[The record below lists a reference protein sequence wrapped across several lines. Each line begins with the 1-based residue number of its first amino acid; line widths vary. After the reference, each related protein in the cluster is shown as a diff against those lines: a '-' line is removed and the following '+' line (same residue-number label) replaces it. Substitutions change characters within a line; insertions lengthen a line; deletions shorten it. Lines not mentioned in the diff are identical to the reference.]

1 MLRTLAA
8 VLFLL
13 ASASAGAQPLA
24 DHHQHLFSPELAALI
39 SGTPPARPIPPIT
52 AADLIRHLD
61 DAGIKRAAVLSTA
74 YIFGQP
80 TRKVE
85 NERQKL
91 MADNDWTAAQVAQ
104 YPGRLVGFCGIS
116 PLKDY
121 ALEEL
126 ARCAKNPNLRNGLKL
141 HLGNAVVDYHN
152 PAHVEQ
158 MRRVFRAANGF
169 GMPIVVHMR
178 SSTTAK
184 LPYGRDEA
192 AIFFN
197 EILPAAPDVAVQI
210 AHLAGAG
217 GYEVPAGDQAL
228 QVFVDAIARKDPRA
242 QRLWFDVTTVVFP
255 KTPAELAALIAQR
268 IRELGVQR
276 VLFGSDAPT
285 EDSFAPKA
293 AWAAFRTLPLTEA
306 EFQTI
311 AGNVPP
317 YMR

>member
-1 MLRTLAA
+1 M
-8 VLFLL
+8 
-13 ASASAGAQPLA
+13 
-24 DHHQHLFSPELAALI
+24 
-39 SGTPPARPIPPIT
+39 
-52 AADLIRHLD
+52 
-61 DAGIKRAAVLSTA
+61 LSTA

-141 HLGNAVVDYHN
+141 HLGNAVVDYHD

-158 MRRVFRAANGF
+158 MRRVFRAANGYR
-169 GMPIVVHMR
+169 MPIVVHMR

-197 EILPAAPDVAVQI
+197 EILPAAPDVDVQI

-228 QVFVDAIARKDPRA
+228 QVFVDAIAKRIYGRSGCVQRDDGRLPQDASGTRLIDRAADPRA
-242 QRLWFDVTTVVFP
+242 GRSARPLRIRRGDRVQLGAQGRMGGVSHAAADRGRVPDHRRQR
-255 KTPAELAALIAQR
+255 AALHAL
-268 IRELGVQR
+268 IRRLMWTTAYTTASTQR
-276 VLFGSDAPT
+276 VTS
-285 EDSFAPKA
+285 
-293 AWAAFRTLPLTEA
+293 
-306 EFQTI
+306 
-311 AGNVPP
+311 
-317 YMR
+317 